1 MVASSPKG
9 KLVFDRE
16 IFMVYPWKQRL
27 YDGSYATFEVAT
39 RPSIVQILPE
49 VDQKIAIA
57 FEEQPAMNPTL
68 GLIGGVMENGEP
80 PPAAAKGRCLRSLA

>member
-1 MVASSPKG
+1 MQARSPKG
-9 KLVFDRE
+9 KLVFDGE
-16 IFMVYPWKQRL
+16 IFRVYQWKQRL

-57 FEEQPAMNPTL
+57 FEEQPAIPDRFRT
-68 GLIGGVMENGEP
+68 GSGDQASTRHGF
-80 PPAAAKGRCLRSLA
+80 S